1 MNTEQTRSLI
11 ARYYEALTTGDLKT
25 VKDCLADDV
34 VWQLP
39 QSVTTVPSDE
49 NRQVFG
55 EEVAAELGGRTV
67 KNNFDLSKP
76 FNLEIRNIIVDGE
89 MAVVQQRLLA
99 TAKATGSD
107 YDNQYC
113 WVYTCR
119 DGKIVCMEE
128 YADTLYAARSMGQEL
143 KAAQ

>member
-119 DGKIVCMEE
+119 DGKIVRMEE

>member
-11 ARYYEALTTGDLKT
+11 ARYYEALTTGDSKT
-25 VKDCLADDV
+25 VKDCLADEV

-76 FNLEIRNIIVDGE
+76 FNLEIRNIIVDGG

-113 WVYTCR
+113 WVYTCE
-119 DGKIVCMEE
+119 DDKIVRMEE

-143 KAAQ
+143 KATQ

>member
-1 MNTEQTRSLI
+1 MDTEQTRSLI
-11 ARYYEALTTGDLKT
+11 ARYYKALTTGDLET
-25 VKDCLADDV
+25 VKDCLAEDI

-39 QSVTTVPSDE
+39 QSVTTVPSDD

-89 MAVVQQRLLA
+89 MALVQQRLIA

-113 WVYTCR
+113 WVYTCENN
-119 DGKIVCMEE
+119 KIVRMEE
-128 YADTLYAARSMGQEL
+128 YADTLYAARSMGQDL
-143 KAAQ
+143 KDEQ

>member
-76 FNLEIRNIIVDGE
+76 FNLEIRNIMVDGE

-113 WVYTCR
+113 WVYTCG
-119 DGKIVCMEE
+119 DGKIVRMEE

-143 KAAQ
+143 KDTQ